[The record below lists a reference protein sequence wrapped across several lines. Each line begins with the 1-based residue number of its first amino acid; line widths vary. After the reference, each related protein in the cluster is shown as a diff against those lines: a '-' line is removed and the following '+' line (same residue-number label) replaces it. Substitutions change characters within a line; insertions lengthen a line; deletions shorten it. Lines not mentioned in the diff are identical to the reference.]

1 MNLINLITALTP
13 GGIEAQEKAGQ
24 LHELERQTLPLD
36 LSPTRSTWESLGFVF
51 HEPVDDLFVSV
62 TFPAGWTK
70 RATDHSMWTYI
81 VDAEGHKRG
90 GIFYKAAYYDR
101 SANASLNARFSVSKY
116 AEHSAT
122 QLKTIVRD
130 AFTQTESSFG
140 IRDNT
145 DFAIGDQHEA
155 EAMNWLNEH
164 YPDWRNP
171 VAYWNELD
179 QPTDP
184 LS

>member
-1 MNLINLITALTP
+1 MNLNNIFDALAP
-13 GGIEAQEKAGQ
+13 GDIEAQEKAGQ
-24 LHELERQTLPLD
+24 LNELKRQTLPLD
-36 LSPTRSTWESLGFVF
+36 LSPSRLTWESLGFVF

-62 TFPAGWTK
+62 TFPAGWKK
-70 RATDHSMWTYI
+70 RATDHSMWTDI
-81 VDAEGHKRG
+81 IDNEGHRRG
-90 GIFYKAAYYDR
+90 GIFYKAAFYDQR
-101 SANASLNARFSVSKY
+101 AGAHLDTRFSVSKC
-116 AEHSAT
+116 AAHSDT
-122 QLKTIVRD
+122 QLKTIIRD

-145 DFAIGDQHEA
+145 DFAIGDQHQA

-179 QPTDP
+179 QPTNP
-184 LS
+184 LP